1 MLYDYFD
8 VYPRILP
15 VGQCKRVTIK
25 PRYEQRS
32 FAELQKEGR
41 IWVDYAGDNGVMFD
55 GRPTKWGEFEPM
67 PVQGY
72 DEATD
77 SWTIDATLPWEGEF
91 TLRLMF
97 EPTGG
102 KAKEIFHFAMYALEE
117 DLFCLRPFRGDMHCH
132 TSYSECGN
140 RDENPRY
147 VAAFACYAGLDY
159 LAITDHMQRD
169 PAVIAQKYLE
179 PFDLDFQIIPGE
191 EIHLLPKPVDTLVC
205 RNRFEPAVHIVHFGG
220 KQSVAKYMNDNF
232 DEAIFAHPFWHA
244 VMRENMPKPVREYV
258 MKQRKFD
265 AIELIGLSANMQS
278 REDNMI
284 NVNWWMQENIKSGK
298 MIPVVG
304 NTDSHGARGT
314 LNRRATIVF
323 AKDKSFESIAEGIR
337 SGHSVAGQFYDGEG
351 PVLFGD
357 YRLVDFAY
365 YLCREFYPEHDEENK
380 LLGSVLMDNL
390 RGNCDDAT
398 VKAVGKNRLTKLFA
412 KFWA

>member
-117 DLFCLRPFRGDMHCH
+117 DLFRLRPFRGDMHCH

-147 VAAFACYAGLDY
+147 VVQPHSST
-159 LAITDHMQRD
+159 I
-169 PAVIAQKYLE
+169 
-179 PFDLDFQIIPGE
+179 
-191 EIHLLPKPVDTLVC
+191 
-205 RNRFEPAVHIVHFGG
+205 
-220 KQSVAKYMNDNF
+220 
-232 DEAIFAHPFWHA
+232 
-244 VMRENMPKPVREYV
+244 
-258 MKQRKFD
+258 
-265 AIELIGLSANMQS
+265 SA
-278 REDNMI
+278 
-284 NVNWWMQENIKSGK
+284 
-298 MIPVVG
+298 
-304 NTDSHGARGT
+304 
-314 LNRRATIVF
+314 L
-323 AKDKSFESIAEGIR
+323 IR
-337 SGHSVAGQFYDGEG
+337 SRAISRPSFRMCWMVAI
-351 PVLFGD
+351 L
-357 YRLVDFAY
+357 
-365 YLCREFYPEHDEENK
+365 LC
-380 LLGSVLMDNL
+380 
-390 RGNCDDAT
+390 
-398 VKAVGKNRLTKLFA
+398 
-412 KFWA
+412 